1 MYRCWRVASDLRSA
15 VYASSSRDDAAYWT
29 RGGDRL
35 LRGGRRGVRPSAGG
49 CGCLSAGRQGTRP
62 GDSASRE
69 CRRAGA
75 QEWLLRNV
83 TRVRLDG
90 DTPIV
95 EQVAVLPLEPDFDAD
110 QIYTLINADYA
121 LAPLDLIAY
130 IRHLHGN
137 DLDAHRYEVL
147 LWQMLS
153 LPLGLVAMGLLG
165 LPVVVGS
172 TRSLSLGA
180 RIAIG
185 GAVGIGFYLLER
197 LLTQLALLYRLSPP
211 LTGLL
216 PDLVALGVAVWLILS
231 RE

>member
-1 MYRCWRVASDLRSA
+1 
-15 VYASSSRDDAAYWT
+15 
-29 RGGDRL
+29 
-35 LRGGRRGVRPSAGG
+35 
-49 CGCLSAGRQGTRP
+49 
-62 GDSASRE
+62 
-69 CRRAGA
+69 
-75 QEWLLRNV
+75 
-83 TRVRLDG
+83 
-90 DTPIV
+90 
-95 EQVAVLPLEPDFDAD
+95 
-110 QIYTLINADYA
+110 
-121 LAPLDLIAY
+121 
-130 IRHLHGN
+130 
-137 DLDAHRYEVL
+137 
-147 LWQMLS
+147 MLS